1 MSELDQVEG
10 RERQESVRRVVV
22 EKTSDPVTG
31 WLGWAIAF
39 AVLMLGALAVYA
51 VVTGVFTDTTPRT
64 AEEAELARSAA
75 ALRCEP
81 RRMEPHTRGEPKR
94 CSRWG
99 GSRRPMT
106 VLDQGEK
113 AVGEEVPALLFIL
126 RSRTML
132 LNQEERYA
140 EAEKVGNR
148 AIAASDKYLAAQF
161 KELVAKGLS
170 PQGADSK
177 LTVAAAIQLA
187 AAYIGQKKWDEAIKL
202 YSYALTYDPAAAD
215 ILSMRG
221 WAYLEK
227 GSETSATVDFNEA
240 LRYLPDDRANARG
253 TQATRSQVII
263 RDREIVRRD

>member
-1 MSELDQVEG
+1 MSELDRVEEPG
-10 RERQESVRRVVV
+10 TAGVVRRVVV

-51 VVTGVFTDTTPRT
+51 VVTNVFTDTTPRT
-64 AEEAELARSAA
+64 AEEAELARSAV
-75 ALRCEP
+75 ALRSNP
-81 RRMEPHTRGEPKR
+81 ANGASYARRAEALFKVGRIKEAYA
-94 CSRWG
+94 
-99 GSRRPMT
+99 

-148 AIAASDKYLAAQF
+148 AITASDKYLAAQF

-170 PQGADSK
+170 PQGADSQP
-177 LTVAAAIQLA
+177 TVAAAIQLA
-187 AAYIGQKKWDEAIKL
+187 AAYMGQEKWDEAIKL
-202 YSYALTYDPAAAD
+202 YNYALTYDPAAGD

-240 LRYLPDDRANARG
+240 LRYLPDDRRTLEGLKRLEAK
-253 TQATRSQVII
+253 
-263 RDREIVRRD
+263 